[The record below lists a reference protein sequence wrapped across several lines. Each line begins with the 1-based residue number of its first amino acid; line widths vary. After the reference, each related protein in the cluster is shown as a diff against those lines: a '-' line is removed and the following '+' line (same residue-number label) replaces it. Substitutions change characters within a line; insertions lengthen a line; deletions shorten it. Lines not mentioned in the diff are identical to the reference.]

1 MTSSFVSHRRM
12 KARKYGS
19 AIVAAGLLAGVCVQ
33 SALAADVIATEK
45 FDVTSTDYL
54 KWNKDSCLFEPAE
67 GSGPYV
73 AEVTKSD
80 KPLHIVFTPE
90 EQTNPVFVAEAKKL
104 VELGKQAGV
113 EVTVLDNA
121 FPDTQ
126 RPLQNADQA
135 VQMKADV
142 VLSQLIMPDLN
153 PAVQTKY
160 KNGCIPMI
168 NVFGMPKYPYPAPT
182 VQAIHKQNGIVMGE
196 AAIKLIKE
204 KGWPADQIWVVSCG
218 DPVTASGP
226 GTAEDLM
233 VGFADTVKAA
243 FNIPDD
249 QISGIL
255 VCSQANGPLGSKT
268 AVTDWLTAHP
278 QAKYVVGSA
287 WNDVKAF
294 GMAQALEAAGYTRDN
309 ALTAGRDANTEQVQA
324 IKSGSSILQVDL
336 DLDLINGWSA
346 AMLAVA
352 QDVAAGKAVPSFN
365 VPAATPIT
373 QNSP

>member
-1 MTSSFVSHRRM
+1 MNSQFACIGRLQIRKHRP
-12 KARKYGS
+12 A
-19 AIVAAGLLAGVCVQ
+19 VAAAALLAGLFAH
-33 SALAADVIATEK
+33 SAVAQDAIASEK
-45 FDVTSTDYL
+45 FDVTSPDYI
-54 KWNKDSCLFEPAE
+54 KWNKDTCQFEPAQ
-67 GSGPYV
+67 GAGPYV
-73 AEVTKSD
+73 AQVTKSAT
-80 KPLHIVFTPE
+80 PLHIVFTPE

-104 VELGKQAGV
+104 VELGKQAGI

-121 FPDTQ
+121 FPDTM

-153 PAVQTKY
+153 PAVQSKY
-160 KNGCIPMI
+160 KDACIPMV
-168 NVFGMPKYPYPAPT
+168 NVFGMPKYPFPAPT
-182 VQAIHKQNGIVMGE
+182 VQAIHKQNGIVMAK
-196 AAIKLIKE
+196 AAIELIKE
-204 KGWPADQIWVVSCG
+204 KNWPADQIWIVSCG

-243 FNIPDD
+243 FNVPAEH
-249 QISGIL
+249 ISDIL

-268 AVTDWLTAHP
+268 ALTDWLTAHP

-294 GMAQALEAAGYTRDN
+294 GMAQALEAAGFTPAN
-309 ALTAGRDANTEQVQA
+309 ALTAGRDANTEQVTA
-324 IKSGSSILQVDL
+324 IKSGGSILQVDL

-352 QDVAAGKAVPSFN
+352 QDIAAGKAVPAYN

-373 QNSP
+373 AKSP